1 VSQIFAHTRRREA
14 PRASTA
20 LAVTLALTALLG
32 FSGSAFADRNFTQSQ
47 SVWRQ
52 MDNCARAAYKQFPD
66 RTADANAKR
75 EAARLTCL
83 RASNL
88 PAETTLPAERD
99 PVGVSHR

>member
-1 VSQIFAHTRRREA
+1 VWQIFAHTSRREA
-14 PRASTA
+14 PRAGTA
-20 LAVTLALTALLG
+20 LAVALALAAFLG
-32 FSGSAFADRNFTQSQ
+32 FSGPAFADRNFTQSQ

-88 PAETTLPAERD
+88 PAETASPAERD
-99 PVGVSHR
+99 PVDVIHR